1 MKITKAIWDLLP
13 DQHKTEFIVNPAN
26 ADEYDNGEEKAE
38 GLKSALAAERIEKAN
53 IAKQRDA
60 LLVKET
66 EAEKTARE
74 AREKA
79 IKEAGNVGDI
89 EKMYQ
94 EKIAANEKAAKET
107 LATREKEIQRLA
119 LETEVIRI
127 ASLFTI
133 PDVMG
138 DTIRKFLKCEFDA
151 NGTSIIRVLDD
162 NGNATVDTLRE
173 FQEKLLAK
181 PQYKSI
187 VPASSGSGSGATKPY
202 ESGSGATPTKISD
215 FKTATEESLFAN
227 ANPVAY
233 NAMIEARKAERGY

>member
-1 MKITKAIWDLLP
+1 MKITKAIYDLL
-13 DQHKTEFIVNPAN
+13 DDANKASFTVNPTN

-60 LLVKET
+60 LLAKET

-74 AREKA
+74 AREKT

-94 EKIAANEKAAKET
+94 DKIAANEKAAKET

-119 LETEVIRI
+119 LETEVTRI

-133 PDVMG
+133 PDVVRPM
-138 DTIRKFLKCEFDA
+138 IRAQLKCEFDA
-151 NGTSIIRVLDD
+151 NGTSIIRVLDA
-162 NGNATVDTLRE
+162 NGNVTVDTITE
-173 FQEKLLAK
+173 FQNKMLAN
-181 PQYKSI
+181 PAYKSI
-187 VPASSGSGSGATKPY
+187 VPSSNGSGSGATKS
-202 ESGSGATPTKISD
+202 EGSGSGATPTTISD

-233 NAMIEARKAERGY
+233 KAMLEARKAERGY

>member
-13 DQHKTEFIVNPAN
+13 DQHKTEFVLNPTN

-66 EAEKTARE
+66 EAEKAARE

-94 EKIAANEKAAKET
+94 DKIATNEKLAKET
-107 LATREKEIQRLA
+107 LATREKEIQRLS
-119 LETEVIRI
+119 LETEVSRI
-127 ASLFTI
+127 AGLFLI
-133 PDVMG
+133 PSVMG

-151 NGTSIIRVLDD
+151 NGTSIIRVLDA
-162 NGNATVDTLRE
+162 NGNLTVDTITE
-173 FQEKLLAK
+173 FQNKMLAN
-181 PQYKSI
+181 PEYKSI
-187 VPASSGSGSGATKPY
+187 IRASNGSGSGATKPDG
-202 ESGSGATPTKISD
+202 SGSGATPSKISD

-233 NAMIEARKAERGY
+233 KAMLEARKAERGY